1 MRSGCP
7 KRSHSRFARRG
18 LRPVERSLTPGGDSP
33 EKKWDS
39 QKWSAESNVHSVTQK
54 QPRSVVRAH
63 HLAISRKAL
72 SLSTQAQSAS
82 LFHVNPRPL
91 EHGVRFRSLP
101 PGKGE
106 SGAEND
112 TA

>member
-7 KRSHSRFARRG
+7 KRSHSRFARCV

-39 QKWSAESNVHSVTQK
+39 QKWSGGSDVHSVAQK

-63 HLAISRKAL
+63 HLAISRKSL
-72 SLSTQAQSAS
+72 SLSTQARSAS
-82 LFHVNPRPL
+82 LFRVDPRPL
-91 EHGVRFRSLP
+91 EHGVRFCSLP
-101 PGKGE
+101 LGKGE
-106 SGAEND
+106 RDA
-112 TA
+112 